1 MNRRL
6 AICSVVAVLLAV
18 ASVAADSVRIVPG
31 FDERQVWVKF
41 EMPDAYSPDVRET
54 ISSGL
59 RTTFTY
65 DVELRMLVPAWV
77 DRVIATRTVVM
88 TDEYDN
94 LTRRHILTRMVDGR
108 IEDAL
113 ETDDEAEVKRW
124 LTAVYRLPLC
134 ATTKLERNRDYY
146 VRVTGRQRPQR
157 SFPLGWAARV
167 TGQAKF
173 TFVP

>member
-6 AICSVVAVLLAV
+6 AVCSAMAVLLMV
-18 ASVAADSVRIVPG
+18 AGVAADSVRIVPG

-41 EMPDAYSPDVRET
+41 EMPDVYSPDVRET

-65 DVELRMLVPAWV
+65 DIELRMLVPAWV
-77 DRVIATRTVVM
+77 DRTIATKTVVM

-108 IEDAL
+108 TEDAVQ
-113 ETDDEAEVKRW
+113 TDDEAEVKRW
-124 LTAVYRLPLC
+124 LTAVHRLPLC
-134 ATTKLERNRDYY
+134 PTSKLERNRDYY
-146 VRVTGRQRPQR
+146 VRVTARQRPQR
-157 SFPLGWAARV
+157 NFPLGWAARV

>member
-6 AICSVVAVLLAV
+6 AICGALAVLFTVAGLA
-18 ASVAADSVRIVPG
+18 AQSVRIVPIV
-31 FDERQVWVKF
+31 DERQVSVKF
-41 EMPDAYSPDVRET
+41 EMPDVYSPDVRET

-65 DVELRMLVPAWV
+65 DIELRMLVPAWV
-77 DRVIATRTVVM
+77 DRTIATKTVVM

-108 IEDAL
+108 TEDAL

-124 LTAVYRLPLC
+124 LTAVTRLPLC
-134 ATTKLERNRDYY
+134 ATSKLERNRDYY

-157 SFPLGWAARV
+157 NFPLGWAARV

>member
-1 MNRRL
+1 MNRRT
-6 AICSVVAVLLAV
+6 AICSAVGLLLT
-18 ASVAADSVRIVPG
+18 AATLAAESVRIVPG

-65 DVELRMLVPAWV
+65 DIELRMLVPAWV
-77 DRVIATRTVVM
+77 DRTIATRTVVM

-94 LTRRHILTRMVDGR
+94 LTRRHTLTRMIDGR
-108 IEDAL
+108 TEDSL
-113 ETDDEAEVKRW
+113 WTDDEAEVKRW
-124 LTAVYRLPLC
+124 LTAVTRLPLC
-134 ATTKLERNRDYY
+134 PTTKLERNRDYY

>member
-1 MNRRL
+1 MNRRT
-6 AICSVVAVLLAV
+6 AICSVVAVVLAAV
-18 ASVAADSVRIVPG
+18 SLSAESVRIVPIVN
-31 FDERQVWVKF
+31 ERQVLINF
-41 EMPDAYSPDVRET
+41 EMGDVYSPDVRET

-65 DVELRMLVPAWV
+65 DIELRMLVPAWV
-77 DRVIATRTVVM
+77 DRTIATKTVVM

-108 IEDAL
+108 TEDAL

-134 ATTKLERNRDYY
+134 ATTKLEPNRDYY